1 MLSRETIDRIQ
12 PTDPRLLAQAQARLD
27 RLTKPIGS
35 LGRLEEL
42 AACYVM
48 ITGEM
53 KPKVPRGAVF
63 TFAADHGVTVEGVS
77 AYPSAVTPQM
87 VLNFL
92 RGGAGVNVLARHAGI
107 EVRVVDIGVAFD
119 FEAVPGLIH
128 RKVMPGTKNLM
139 VESAMSRAQAEQALQ
154 VGIELATEAAQ
165 EGIGLIGTGEMGIG
179 NTTASSAITAVMT
192 RRPVSEVTGRGTGI
206 DDAGHA
212 RKIDVIQRA
221 LDLHRLDPTN
231 AMEVLAKVGGLEIG
245 GLAGLMLGAA
255 AARIP
260 VVLDGFI
267 AGAAALIAV
276 GLQPRCKDYLIA
288 SHRSVERG
296 HQAILGSSWA
306 EAAVRSRSSSG
317 GRHRRLSRHEFGLV
331 PRSRFSRRWPRS
343 TKQACRSVTHD
354 RGVANVSVRLAVPH
368 GDSTQPFDARCQAG
382 GVGCLHELV
391 SLRWLSPWRCCWS
404 QRICSWRRS
413 SLHPGHEYALDAPA
427 YRRHARASPGRAGRY
442 GGRFG
447 RRANPSGASGD
458 HAGCAHRRDRRN
470 GTISRARPAIRR
482 AQCAAGG
489 RAYRVADRHAG
500 GRSVGH
506 GGGGVPCDLCAVRR
520 RIGPT
525 VPRACVLAT
534 PMCRDRHGRS
544 CVDVVVGA
552 MAGLVLSSHRH
563 GPRSSFDGL
572 VSSYVRRCDG

>member
-1 MLSRETIDRIQ
+1 MLSHKTIDRIQ
-12 PTDPRLLAQAQARLD
+12 PTDLRLLAQAQARLD

-42 AACYVM
+42 AARYVM

-53 KPKVPRGAVF
+53 NPKVPRGAVY

-92 RGGAGVNVLARHAGI
+92 RGGAGVNVLARHVGI

-119 FEAVPGLIH
+119 FESALGLMH

-139 VESAMSRAQAEQALQ
+139 VEPAMSLAQAEQALH

-179 NTTASSAITAVMT
+179 NTTASSAIAAVMT
-192 RRPVSEVTGRGTGI
+192 GRSVAEVTGRGTGI

-212 RKIDVIQRA
+212 RKIDVIQHA
-221 LDLHRLDPTN
+221 LALHRLDSTQ

-288 SHRSVERG
+288 SHQSVERG
-296 HQAILGSSWA
+296 HRAILDHLGLKPLLDLDL
-306 EAAVRSRSSSG
+306 
-317 GRHRRLSRHEFGLV
+317 RLGEGTGACLGISLV
-331 PRSRFSRRWPRS
+331 
-343 TKQACRSVTHD
+343 
-354 RGVANVSVRLAVPH
+354 
-368 GDSTQPFDARCQAG
+368 
-382 GVGCLHELV
+382 
-391 SLRWLSPWRCCWS
+391 
-404 QRICSWRRS
+404 
-413 SLHPGHEYALDAPA
+413 
-427 YRRHARASPGRAGRY
+427 
-442 GGRFG
+442 
-447 RRANPSGASGD
+447 
-458 HAGCAHRRDRRN
+458 
-470 GTISRARPAIRR
+470 
-482 AQCAAGG
+482 CAAIKILTEM
-489 RAYRVADRHAG
+489 ATFDEAG
-500 GRSVGH
+500 VSE
-506 GGGGVPCDLCAVRR
+506 RR
-520 RIGPT
+520 T
-525 VPRACVLAT
+525 
-534 PMCRDRHGRS
+534 
-544 CVDVVVGA
+544 
-552 MAGLVLSSHRH
+552 
-563 GPRSSFDGL
+563 
-572 VSSYVRRCDG
+572 